1 MVNHNKRFDES
12 LDPKTKKE
20 EIINRFRS
28 TLDLDGYSEDDWTF
42 KIGNTKEFTHVIFNN
57 YPSRMIPQL
66 VRKLI
71 RQYYPQ
77 YKKSTLRKPLLD
89 PFAGSGT
96 TCVEALLQNIDSIGF
111 DLNPFA
117 HLLQKTK
124 TSIINPDTLKCFYS
138 EIMRFFTIVKTSTFR
153 EYLPNGNNLE
163 YWFDPR
169 VLSQLTVLRHSIE
182 EVTKLLPDF
191 PSVVKEFFMI
201 CLAKTARGCSFQR
214 SSVHKN
220 YRISESKIPEFV
232 NQVDVASYFKDIF
245 DRYLSGL
252 SDLFDY
258 YHAQGYTAHS
268 ILYQGNVMELA
279 NVKSNSVDLII
290 TSPPYGDSHTAV
302 AYSQFS
308 RIPLQ
313 WRNSEH
319 GDIQQIENPLLGEM
333 KQDTLLHHSPTL
345 FKNIKNLLT
354 AEIQQQSHEL
364 LQYLKEIEKF
374 FLARKR
380 KFSPMKLILDH
391 IQNQDRVDIK
401 FFDL

>member
-124 TSIINPDTLKCFYS
+124 TSIINPETLKCFYS
-138 EIMRFFTIVKTSTFR
+138 EIMRFFTKVKTSTFR
-153 EYLPNGNNLE
+153 EYLLGAGQFKRSKRHLATLAILWLE
-163 YWFDPR
+163 
-169 VLSQLTVLRHSIE
+169 
-182 EVTKLLPDF
+182 
-191 PSVVKEFFMI
+191 
-201 CLAKTARGCSFQR
+201 
-214 SSVHKN
+214 
-220 YRISESKIPEFV
+220 
-232 NQVDVASYFKDIF
+232 
-245 DRYLSGL
+245 
-252 SDLFDY
+252 
-258 YHAQGYTAHS
+258 
-268 ILYQGNVMELA
+268 
-279 NVKSNSVDLII
+279 
-290 TSPPYGDSHTAV
+290 
-302 AYSQFS
+302 
-308 RIPLQ
+308 
-313 WRNSEH
+313 
-319 GDIQQIENPLLGEM
+319 
-333 KQDTLLHHSPTL
+333 LH
-345 FKNIKNLLT
+345 
-354 AEIQQQSHEL
+354 
-364 LQYLKEIEKF
+364 
-374 FLARKR
+374 R
-380 KFSPMKLILDH
+380 
-391 IQNQDRVDIK
+391 
-401 FFDL
+401 